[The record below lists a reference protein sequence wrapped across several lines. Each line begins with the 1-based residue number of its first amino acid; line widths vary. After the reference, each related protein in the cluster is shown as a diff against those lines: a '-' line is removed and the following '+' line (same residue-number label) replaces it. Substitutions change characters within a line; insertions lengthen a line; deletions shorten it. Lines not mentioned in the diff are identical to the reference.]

1 MKTIKQHI
9 KSLTKAQFIE
19 LKNYCYHSNSLYNST
34 LYLIN
39 TYFKETNK
47 YLGYNETYHLIKT
60 NIHYTSLPAPSAQE
74 ILKLVDKNFKSFFK
88 LLDLKNKGTYN
99 KQVNPPH
106 YRKPGDMF
114 NLIFNNQRARLKN
127 NTLTLTKTLKFK
139 FNYEINGIIKQAL
152 IKPNSNY
159 YYTLYLTYEETKTPN
174 PNLDKNNYI
183 SIDLGINNLTSC
195 FSNVGPSFIMNGK
208 PLKSYNQNYNKK
220 KAKIQSELKTKN
232 NKNWSNN
239 LSKLTINREN
249 FIDNYLNQ
257 TVSGIIKQS
266 LEYNVGNIIL
276 GYNQEWKQDI
286 NIGTVNNQKFTNIP
300 YFKLKNK
307 LEFKCKENFIN
318 FITTEESYTSKCS
331 FLDTEEV
338 KKHETY
344 VGKRVK
350 RGLFKTST
358 NKLINADINGAAN
371 ILKKVIS
378 NVEIT
383 NEIEA
388 FIVKP
393 IMFKNIFQGV

>member
-9 KSLTKAQFIE
+9 KSLSKAQFIE
-19 LKNYCYHSNSLYNST
+19 LKEYCHHSNSLYNST

-39 TYFKETNK
+39 EHFKNNNK
-47 YLGYNETYHLIKT
+47 YLGFNETYHLIKT
-60 NIHYTSLPAPSAQE
+60 NIHYKSLPAKTAQQ
-74 ILKLVDKNFKSFFK
+74 IVRLADKNFKSFFK
-88 LLDLKNKGTYN
+88 LLALKNKGKCIKPVST
-99 KQVNPPH
+99 PH
-106 YRKPGDMF
+106 YRKSGGMF
-114 NLIFNNQRARLKN
+114 NLILPLDQV
-127 NTLTLTKTLKFK
+127 TLKKNVLKITKNIKLK
-139 FNYEINGIIKQAL
+139 FNYEIDGKIKQAI
-152 IKPNSNY
+152 IKPNSKNY
-159 YYTLYLTYEETKTPN
+159 FTLYLTYEETKKFN
-174 PNLDKNNYI
+174 PDLDKNNYI

-220 KAKIQSELKTKN
+220 KARIQSELKIKN
-232 NKNWSNN
+232 SKNWSNK
-239 LSKLTINREN
+239 LSKLTINRDN

-257 TVSGIIKQS
+257 VVSGVIKRA
-266 LEYNVGNIIL
+266 LEYNVGNIVL

-286 NIGTVNNQKFTNIP
+286 NIGKVNNQKFTNIP
-300 YFKLKNK
+300 YGKLKGK

-318 FITTEESYTSKCS
+318 LIVTEESYTSKCS
-331 FLDTEEV
+331 FLDNEEV

-344 VGKRVK
+344 LGSRIK

-358 NKLINADINGAAN
+358 EKLINADINGAAN
-371 ILKKVIS
+371 IMKKVIS
-378 NVEIT
+378 NVPVT